1 MTAWTIVAVP
11 LLIMFFALG
20 MERVESRLSQGRV
33 GENDVAEFLEQ
44 ARPSEVRALFRHGI
58 SRALDLFRLRRRSPG
73 PARHAITV
81 RSPRSRRLRSHT
93 THVPRSAATTATA
106 ATAAQDSIAGAIP
119 DAISDPIPD
128 AIAEAGSR
136 AS

>member
-1 MTAWTIVAVP
+1 MAAWTIVAVP

-44 ARPSEVRALFRHGI
+44 ARPNEVRELFRDGI
-58 SRALDLFRLRRRSPG
+58 SRALELFRLRQRSPRPSQ
-73 PARHAITV
+73 PARHAITA
-81 RSPRSRRLRSHT
+81 RRP
-93 THVPRSAATTATA
+93 VPRPHGSSVRRVPGTA
-106 ATAAQDSIAGAIP
+106 ATATATADDAGKAR
-119 DAISDPIPD
+119 
-128 AIAEAGSR
+128 SR